1 MQLPTLSPSQED
13 HILMGIK
20 NGPSGESG
28 LAGVL
33 KEKLIHFL
41 VI

>member
-20 NGPSGESG
+20 NGPRESG
-28 LAGVL
+28 LAGVQ

-41 VI
+41 AT